1 LKNSQFYYKEK
12 LESLICPDSTWLD
25 LGGGWHILPPWMRS
39 SEIAERA
46 LIRRSS
52 LAVGIDS
59 SVVGVRKHRS
69 LVNRA
74 VAGVAR
80 VPFKSNT
87 FNVVSANMVV
97 EHLPDPSAAL
107 AEVHRILEPGGVF
120 VFHTPNVRNYKFR
133 IAGRIPQGVKNKLV
147 RILEGRHKEDVFPT
161 VYRLNTTEDITGLAE
176 KCGFRVVDLELVNST
191 AATAMLGPLVIP
203 ELLLTKASESASS
216 VQSRSNI
223 IAVLQKKASLPS

>member
-1 LKNSQFYYKEK
+1 MRLAYS
-12 LESLICPDSTWLD
+12 PALD
-25 LGGGWHILPPWMRS
+25 EIVGGRR
-39 SEIAERA
+39 AA
-46 LIRRSS
+46 LIRRSR

-87 FNVVSANMVV
+87 FKLAPANMVV

-133 IAGRIPQGVKNKLV
+133 IAGRIPKG
-147 RILEGRHKEDVFPT
+147 
-161 VYRLNTTEDITGLAE
+161 
-176 KCGFRVVDLELVNST
+176 
-191 AATAMLGPLVIP
+191 
-203 ELLLTKASESASS
+203 
-216 VQSRSNI
+216 
-223 IAVLQKKASLPS
+223 